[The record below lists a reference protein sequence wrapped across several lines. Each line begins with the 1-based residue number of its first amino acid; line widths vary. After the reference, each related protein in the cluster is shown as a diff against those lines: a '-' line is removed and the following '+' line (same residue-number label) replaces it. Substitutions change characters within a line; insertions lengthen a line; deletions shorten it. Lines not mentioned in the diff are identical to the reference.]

1 MAPRAGDHAERRW
14 SRLSTRYRAEA
25 LPKRVRGRIVAR
37 QIESERLIGWIQLA
51 VVISFAALYTVAPN
65 SAPQGALIDPV
76 PIALA
81 AYLLFT
87 LLRLALAYRGW
98 LPRWFLGLSAAVDVT
113 LLMLLIWS
121 FHIQYTQPAA
131 FYLKVPTWGYV
142 FIFIAVR
149 ALRFEPRYVL
159 VAGISAMIG
168 WAVLVAYAVLSDPGM
183 PITRDYV
190 RYMSSATILLVA
202 EFDKLLS
209 IALVTAI
216 LALALHRGRLLL
228 IESATEAQ
236 AARDLA
242 RFFTPEVARQ
252 ITSAERPLEPGEGQ
266 LREAAVLQ
274 VDLKGFSRLISA
286 LTPDQ
291 ALGLLTEYQ
300 GRVVPIIR
308 RHGGS
313 VDKFMGDGIMAT
325 FGAAGPSPT
334 FAADA
339 LRTAL
344 ELAEMTRVWTAGA
357 EPLAISIAVVS
368 GELVVGAVG
377 AADRL
382 EHTVIGPPV
391 NLAAKLEKHTRIEGV
406 CALTTAATLADARRQ
421 GLCGDFAPPRT
432 RHVAGVA
439 HPVELIVLAP

>member
-1 MAPRAGDHAERRW
+1 MAPSPGEHDERRR
-14 SRLSTRYRAEA
+14 SRLSTRQRAEA
-25 LPKRVRGRIVAR
+25 LPQRVRGAIVAR

-51 VVISFAALYTVAPN
+51 VVISFAVLYAVAPK
-65 SAPQGALIDPV
+65 SAPRGAAVDPV
-76 PIALA
+76 PIALT

-87 LLRLALAYRGW
+87 LLRLALAYRAW
-98 LPRWFLGLSAAVDVT
+98 LPRWFLGLSAVVDVT

-131 FYLKVPTWGYV
+131 FYLKAPTWGYV

-159 VAGISAMIG
+159 VAGITAMIG
-168 WAVLVAYAVLSDPGM
+168 WAALVAYAVLSDPGA
-183 PITRDYV
+183 PITHDYV
-190 RYMSSATILLVA
+190 RYMNSATILLMA

-216 LALALHRGRLLL
+216 LALALHRGRQLL

-242 RFFTPEVARQ
+242 RFFTPEIARQ
-252 ITSAERPLEPGEGQ
+252 ITSAERPLKPGEGQ

-274 VDLKGFSRLISA
+274 VDLKGFSNLISS

-325 FGAAGPSPT
+325 FGAARPSPT

-344 ELAEMTRVWTAGA
+344 ELAEMARVWTAGA

-377 AADRL
+377 DADRL
-382 EHTVIGPPV
+382 EHTVIGHPV

-406 CALTTAATLADARRQ
+406 SALTTATTLARARRQ
-421 GLCGDFAPPRT
+421 GLCGDFAPPRA
-432 RHVAGVA
+432 RALAGVA